1 MTLPFVNLRITNCVQ
16 CPHHDTM
23 RTHGAGYALDYMC
36 LGAKGKPAR
45 KIVGYV
51 ERHDEEPQDHEIPDW
66 CPLAN
71 EKN

>member
-1 MTLPFVNLRITNCVQ
+1 MTHPFVNLRIINCKQ

-23 RTHGAGYALDYMC
+23 RTQGAGYALDYMC
-36 LGAKGKPAR
+36 LYHKNRAAR
-45 KIVGYV
+45 KIKGYV
-51 ERHDEEPQDHEIPDW
+51 ESEREEPQDHEIPDW